1 LKLGWAVF
9 KRPFLLNSM
18 QRDKNQ
24 SEGFQFICML
34 QTKTKQVKIVQSNT
48 ENKQKKE
55 EEEEEDD
62 KISNI

>member
-1 LKLGWAVF
+1 
-9 KRPFLLNSM
+9 M

-48 ENKQKKE
+48 ENEQKRRRRRRRQNKQHIIVSDYSKK
-55 EEEEEDD
+55 
-62 KISNI
+62 